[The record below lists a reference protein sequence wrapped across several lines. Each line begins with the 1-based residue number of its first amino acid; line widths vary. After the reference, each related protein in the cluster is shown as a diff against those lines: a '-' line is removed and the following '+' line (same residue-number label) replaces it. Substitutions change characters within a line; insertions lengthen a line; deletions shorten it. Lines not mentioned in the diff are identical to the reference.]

1 MARVV
6 EQSEVAGWRTDLL
19 REEVRTAFGFLE
31 KLNALPEEIGP
42 EDVRAL
48 RDAGLSDEAIRDAI
62 YVCASF
68 NVIGLWSKL
77 SSKLFSGSSTTTVRV
92 TTVPSASSTRTGT
105 RIRKPGETPVWRTFR
120 TTPFP

>member
-6 EQSEVAGWRTDLL
+6 EHAEVTEWRTDLL

-68 NVIGLWSKL
+68 NVIDRLADAFG
-77 SSKLFSGSSTTTVRV
+77 FD
-92 TTVPSASSTRTGT
+92 VPSPEKGHKAARFLL
-105 RIRKPGETPVWRTFR
+105 RIGYRG
-120 TTPFP
+120 

>member
-1 MARVV
+1 MV
-6 EQSEVAGWRTDLL
+6 ENSEVAGWRTDLL

-42 EDVRAL
+42 RDIQDL

-68 NVIGLWSKL
+68 NVIDRLADAFG
-77 SSKLFSGSSTTTVRV
+77 FD
-92 TTVPSASSTRTGT
+92 VPSPEKGHKAARFLL
-105 RIRKPGETPVWRTFR
+105 RIGYRG
-120 TTPFP
+120 